1 MSTDEPQ
8 QCWNDIDKA
17 ESHDHLFS
25 SEYAQEIFKYM
36 LEREVCYPNSEE
48 LAMRITVI
56 GSALDYTLY

>member
-25 SEYAQEIFKYM
+25 SEYAQEIFTYM
-36 LEREVCYPNSEE
+36 QEREVCRPKLSEE
-48 LAMRITVI
+48 FSEFITVI
-56 GSALDYTLY
+56 GRALD